1 MLKEEF
7 MGKPEKGRLRS
18 LGRTRL
24 GKRIRRREMWS
35 LKTRRNFRTGI
46 LFISLWIIG
55 FLAFNIYPIMASLY
69 YSFTEYHILKPK
81 IWIGLANYALV
92 FQDPLFIKALS
103 NTIYMIVFGVSLSLI
118 LSFSCAVLLNLKIRG
133 QSIYRMIYFL
143 PSIVPTVA
151 ATLLFL
157 WVLNP
162 QIGFLHTAL
171 GKIGIVGPDWFK
183 DPLWSKPGL
192 IILNLWG
199 MGQGI
204 VVYLSGLQDVPVS
217 LIEAA
222 ELDGASWWQ
231 RLRYVTI
238 PMVAP
243 ITVFLLIMG
252 VIGMF
257 QYFSQAYV
265 FAAGS
270 GSMGGVLGS
279 PLHSTLFYSV
289 YLWTVGFMQLNL
301 GYASALAWIMFIV
314 IMISTAL
321 LLRSSKRWAYY

>member
-1 MLKEEF
+1 MEKS
-7 MGKPEKGRLRS
+7 GKGHTLS
-18 LGRTRL
+18 LGRTWL
-24 GKRIRRREMWS
+24 SKSIRRREAWS
-35 LKTRRNFRTGI
+35 PKTRRNFRTGI

-55 FLAFNIYPIMASLY
+55 FLAFNLYPILASLY
-69 YSFTEYHILKPK
+69 YSFTEYHIMTPK

-92 FQDPLFIKALS
+92 FEDPLFLKSLS

-118 LSFSCAVLLNLKIRG
+118 LSFSCAILLNLKIRG
-133 QSIYRMIYFL
+133 QSIYRVIYFL

-162 QIGFLHTAL
+162 QMGFLHIML

-183 DPLWSKPGL
+183 DPVWSKPGL

-217 LIEAA
+217 LVEAA

-238 PMVAP
+238 PMVSP

-257 QYFSQAYV
+257 QYFAQAYV

-270 GSMGGVLGS
+270 GTMGGILGS

>member
-1 MLKEEF
+1 MLDEGSMEKP
-7 MGKPEKGRLRS
+7 GKGHTRA
-18 LGRTRL
+18 LGRTWL
-24 GKRIRRREMWS
+24 SKRIRRREAWS
-35 LKTRRNFRTGI
+35 PKTRRNFGKGI

-55 FLAFNIYPIMASLY
+55 FLAFNIYPILASLY
-69 YSFTEYHILKPK
+69 YSFTEYHIMTST
-81 IWIGLANYALV
+81 IWIGLANYTQV
-92 FQDPLFIKALS
+92 FQDPLFIKSLS

-118 LSFSCAVLLNLKIRG
+118 VSFSCAVLLNLKIRG
-133 QSIYRMIYFL
+133 QSIYRVIYFL

-162 QIGFLHTAL
+162 QMGFLHSFL

-192 IILNLWG
+192 IILNLWA

-204 VVYLSGLQDVPVS
+204 VIYLSGLQDVPVS
-217 LIEAA
+217 LVEAA

-238 PMVAP
+238 PMVSP

-257 QYFSQAYV
+257 QYFAQAYV

-270 GSMGGVLGS
+270 GSMASVLGS

-289 YLWTVGFMQLNL
+289 YLWNVGFMQLDF

-321 LLRSSKRWAYY
+321 LLRSSRRWAYY

>member
-1 MLKEEF
+1 
-7 MGKPEKGRLRS
+7 
-18 LGRTRL
+18 
-24 GKRIRRREMWS
+24 
-35 LKTRRNFRTGI
+35 
-46 LFISLWIIG
+46 
-55 FLAFNIYPIMASLY
+55 
-69 YSFTEYHILKPK
+69 
-81 IWIGLANYALV
+81 
-92 FQDPLFIKALS
+92 
-103 NTIYMIVFGVSLSLI
+103 
-118 LSFSCAVLLNLKIRG
+118 
-133 QSIYRMIYFL
+133 
-143 PSIVPTVA
+143 
-151 ATLLFL
+151 
-157 WVLNP
+157 
-162 QIGFLHTAL
+162 
-171 GKIGIVGPDWFK
+171 
-183 DPLWSKPGL
+183 
-192 IILNLWG
+192 
-199 MGQGI
+199 
-204 VVYLSGLQDVPVS
+204 VPVS

>member
-1 MLKEEF
+1 MD
-7 MGKPEKGRLRS
+7 KPEKGRSRS
-18 LGRTRL
+18 LSPKGL
-24 GKRIRRREMWS
+24 NKRIRIRDAWTPN
-35 LKTRRNFRTGI
+35 TRRNLKTGI

-55 FLAFNIYPIMASLY
+55 FLAFNLYPILASLY

-81 IWIGLANYALV
+81 IWIGLANYVLV

-103 NTIYMIVFGVSLSLI
+103 NTIYMIVFGVSVSLI
-118 LSFSCAVLLNLKIRG
+118 LSFACAILLNLKIRG
-133 QSIYRMIYFL
+133 QSVYRVIYFL

-162 QIGFLHTAL
+162 QMGLLHTLL

-183 DPLWSKPGL
+183 DPVWSKPGL
-192 IILNLWG
+192 ILLNLWG

-217 LIEAA
+217 LLEAA

-238 PMVAP
+238 PMVSP

-270 GSMGGVLGS
+270 GTMGGVLGS
-279 PLHSTLFYSV
+279 PMHSTLFYSV

-314 IMISTAL
+314 IMISTAV